1 MNQPIEVLPDDEHN
15 RELVRQTHPPD
26 WKNPTPD
33 GKYDLVAIGGGTAG
47 IISAL
52 FPAGL
57 DGKSALIEKHLLGGD
72 CLNFGCVPSK
82 ALIRAARAASELA
95 GAGEFGLPTAN
106 HEFGAIAFEQVMQR
120 MRRLRARIS
129 HHDSAERFT
138 SLGVDVYLGEAKFV
152 NETAVEVAGATLEFK
167 RCVLATGARAFVPPI
182 EGIDS
187 APFLTNETIFS
198 LTELPRR
205 FLVVGGGPIGS
216 EMAQAF
222 RRFGSEVHLI
232 DRAPR
237 ILNRESRA
245 AAEVVQ
251 QQFEQEGIHL
261 HLETGVER
269 IAKTDSGVTL
279 TLKRGDET
287 TTLEGD
293 AVLMAV
299 GRKPNYEG
307 LDLENAGVQ
316 TNDRGVVV
324 SDKLQT
330 SNPRIYAAGDIAGG
344 YQFTH
349 AADAMA
355 RMCIR
360 NAFFFGG
367 QRVSNMVV
375 PRTTYTEPELAH
387 VGKTPEE
394 LAEEGIEFDTFR
406 AEFAENDRAILDG
419 ETQGFAA
426 AYCKKDTGVLLGAT
440 IVGAHAG
447 NLIGEMSLMM
457 TRKLSLGTLGSVI
470 HCYPTQAEILKRL
483 GDAYSKT
490 LLTPFRKRV
499 LQWIMSWRS

>member
-1 MNQPIEVLPDDEHN
+1 MTDTIEVLPDDEFN
-15 RELVRQTHPPD
+15 RELVHQTHPSD
-26 WKNPTPD
+26 WKNPTPS

-57 DGKSALIEKHLLGGD
+57 DGKSAIIEKHLLGGD

-82 ALIRAARAASELA
+82 ALIRAARAAHEFA
-95 GAGEFGLPTAN
+95 NGEQFGLPGHN
-106 HEFGAIAFEQVMQR
+106 VGAIAFEKVMQR
-120 MRRLRARIS
+120 MRRLRAKIS
-129 HHDSAERFT
+129 HHDSAQRFT
-138 SLGVDVYLGEAKFV
+138 DMGVDVYLGSAKFV
-152 NETAVEVAGATLEFK
+152 SETAVEVNGATLEFK
-167 RCVLATGARAFVPPI
+167 RCVIATGARAFVPPI
-182 EGIDS
+182 EGIES
-187 APFLTNETIFS
+187 APYLTNETLFS
-198 LTELPRR
+198 LTELPQK

-237 ILNRESRA
+237 ILNKEGHD

-251 QQFEQEGIHL
+251 QQFEKEGIQL
-261 HLETGVER
+261 HLETGVEK
-269 IAKTDSGVTL
+269 IAKTDNGVLL
-279 TLKRGDET
+279 TLKKGNSI

-307 LDLENAGVQ
+307 LELEKAGVK
-316 TNDRGVVV
+316 TNKHGIEVDDR
-324 SDKLQT
+324 LQT
-330 SNPRIYAAGDIAGG
+330 SNSRIYAAGDIAGS

-360 NAFFFGG
+360 NAFFFGN
-367 QRVSNMVV
+367 QKVSDLVV

-387 VGKTPEE
+387 VGLTPDEAKE
-394 LAEEGIEFDTFR
+394 AGIEIDSYR

-419 ETQGFAA
+419 DTAGFAVVH
-426 AYCKKDTGVLLGAT
+426 CKKGSGTIVGAT
-440 IVGAHAG
+440 IVGNHAG
-447 NLIGEMSLMM
+447 DLIGEMSLMM
-457 TRKLSLGTLGSVI
+457 TKNLSLGTLGSVI
-470 HCYPTQAEILKRL
+470 HCYPTQAEILKKL
-483 GDAYSKT
+483 GDTYSKT
-490 LLTPFRKRV
+490 LLTPFRKGV
-499 LQWIMSWRS
+499 LKRIMSWRS